1 MQILQDLAGNLRISL
16 VLTHNLQNS
25 PVMTA
30 NMRTSPVM
38 TANMQISQ
46 VIKDRYMI
54 HVTYRTPQ
62 ILENSF
68 PENVSFSFLW
78 KGQNYLTQL
87 FPLFGVQDIIVNE
100 K

>member
-1 MQILQDLAGNLRISL
+1 MQISQVLAGNLRILL
-16 VLTHNLQNS
+16 VLTHNLQN
-25 PVMTA
+25 
-30 NMRTSPVM
+30 SPVM

-54 HVTYRTPQ
+54 HVTHRAPQ

-68 PENVSFSFLW
+68 PENISFSFLW